1 MNQDFYSTIRQILES
16 ARQKVYATAN
26 TAMVHAYW
34 LIGER
39 IVAEQGGNEKSEY
52 GSGLLQELS
61 RRMTQDYGKG
71 FTVANLK
78 NMRQFYLTYRNGYAP
93 RSELTWTHYRL
104 LMRVQD
110 DAARA
115 FYLDECVKAR
125 WSSRQLERQIN
136 SFYFQRLLACRE
148 KDAVRNEIVKLES
161 APDPK
166 SLIKDPYVLEF
177 IGIPQSSTLY
187 EKDLEVALIS
197 QLQNFLLELGRGFSF
212 VARQKH
218 LDLDGEHFYIDLV
231 FYNYLLKCFVLIDLK
246 AGKLT
251 HQDIGQMDT
260 YVRLFDDLERGS
272 DDNPTIGIVLCTQKN
287 EAVAKYSVLNDG
299 KNIFASK
306 YQLTLPTAEELQKYL
321 EDERRKF
328 EERQDIS

>member
-1 MNQDFYSTIRQILES
+1 MDVTF
-16 ARQKVYATAN
+16 
-26 TAMVHAYW
+26 W

-71 FTVANLK
+71 FTVTNLK
-78 NMRQFYLTYRNGYAP
+78 YMRQFYIKFQNGHAL
-93 RSELTWTHYRL
+93 RDELTWTHYRL
-104 LMRVQD
+104 LLKVED

-115 FYLDECVKAR
+115 FYLDECVNAR

-148 KDAVRNEIVKLES
+148 KEAVRNEIVKLEA

-177 IGIPQSSTLY
+177 IGIPQSSKLY
-187 EKDLEVALIS
+187 EKDLEAALIS

>member
-71 FTVANLK
+71 FTVTNLK
-78 NMRQFYLTYRNGYAP
+78 YMRQFYIKFQNGHAL
-93 RSELTWTHYRL
+93 RDELTWTHYRL
-104 LMRVQD
+104 LLKVED

-136 SFYFQRLLACRE
+136 SFYFQ
-148 KDAVRNEIVKLES
+148 
-161 APDPK
+161 
-166 SLIKDPYVLEF
+166 
-177 IGIPQSSTLY
+177 
-187 EKDLEVALIS
+187 
-197 QLQNFLLELGRGFSF
+197 
-212 VARQKH
+212 
-218 LDLDGEHFYIDLV
+218 
-231 FYNYLLKCFVLIDLK
+231 
-246 AGKLT
+246 T

-328 EERQDIS
+328 KERQDIS